1 MFVMYEIYRVCSMSV
16 IPFLQILR
24 EDNGDALGDEIVF
37 LTDGQ
42 ATDNIAGCAP
52 SAIQSGA
59 ILHTLAFSNS
69 AAHALTEMA
78 NKTGK

>member
-37 LTDGQ
+37 
-42 ATDNIAGCAP
+42 
-52 SAIQSGA
+52 
-59 ILHTLAFSNS
+59 
-69 AAHALTEMA
+69 
-78 NKTGK
+78 